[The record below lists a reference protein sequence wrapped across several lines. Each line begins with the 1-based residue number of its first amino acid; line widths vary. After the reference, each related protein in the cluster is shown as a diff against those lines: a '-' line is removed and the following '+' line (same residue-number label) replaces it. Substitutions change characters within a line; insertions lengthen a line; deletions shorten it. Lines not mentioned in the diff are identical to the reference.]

1 MTIGSDASRIVVLL
15 VLATSAAAQES
26 AGPVDTIDSKIDR
39 MPVNTIVPR
48 YPEAARRARIEGDV
62 QVCFDISR
70 AGKPR
75 RIAVRRSSHRYFE
88 KPARDAVRRSTW
100 RPGPPGEA
108 VPNIKACRTFRFRL
122 ERIPID
128 ERD

>member
-1 MTIGSDASRIVVLL
+1 MLAILL
-15 VLATSAAAQES
+15 TLAIPAAAQEDDV
-26 AGPVDTIDSKIDR
+26 PVDTVDSNTER
-39 MPVNTIVPR
+39 MPVNTIVPE
-48 YPEAARRARIEGDV
+48 YPELARRERMEGEV
-62 QVCFDISR
+62 QVCFEITR
-70 AGKPR
+70 TGMPR

-100 RPGPPGEA
+100 RAVPPGEK